1 MASDQSNFEVIM
13 TKQDNHQDLFSLPT
27 QLPSLDGFS
36 EFSGHYAIDYQ
47 YDLSIQ
53 ENSVNN
59 NPLMEMECTL
69 EDPFYSSFCS
79 LTPGELC
86 YEEIGNGMS
95 GEFGLSTELIGNGY
109 HQLLLCDNIN
119 QQEMM
124 ANDRVN
130 EEIINI
136 TEKEKDNTREIRE
149 EINSSRMLSRDTISK
164 YFYMPITRAA
174 KELNIGL
181 TLLKKR
187 CRDLGIRRWPHRKLM
202 SLQALIKNVKE
213 LEKGGGNEM
222 EQKLKD
228 VIKLLEKE
236 KKKMEEIPDMELE
249 EKTKRLRQACFK
261 ANYKRRRLMCMPEL
275 QASFGS
281 YCTNTPTAA
290 HVIANEEDDEE
301 IKSLLA
307 DCFSYNSPTLH
318 D

>member
-1 MASDQSNFEVIM
+1 MGSDQSNFEFIM
-13 TKQDNHQDLFSLPT
+13 TKQDNHQDLLSLPP
-27 QLPSLDGFS
+27 QLPSLDDFS

-53 ENSVNN
+53 ENT

-69 EDPFYSSFCS
+69 EDPFYSSFYS

-86 YEEIGNGMS
+86 YDEIGNEVRMLNEMS
-95 GEFGLSTELIGNGY
+95 GELIGNG
-109 HQLLLCDNIN
+109 HQQVLLCDNIN
-119 QQEMM
+119 QQEI
-124 ANDRVN
+124 VGN
-130 EEIINI
+130 EEIIV
-136 TEKEKDNTREIRE
+136 TEKEKDNIRE
-149 EINSSRMLSRDTISK
+149 EINSSRMLSRDAISK

-202 SLQALIKNVKE
+202 SLQTLIKNVKE
-213 LEKGGGNEM
+213 LEKVGGNGM
-222 EQKLKD
+222 EEKLKD

-261 ANYKRRRLMCMPEL
+261 ANYKRRRLLCMPEL
-275 QASFGS
+275 HASFGS
-281 YCTNTPTAA
+281 YCSTTPSLDDNVAIGDQ
-290 HVIANEEDDEE
+290 HEEDDEE